1 MLEPRHALPRRRPRI
16 CLRYLTFF
24 GINIDLS
31 CLAPSRASDL
41 GQAQPV
47 LRPRH
52 ALQLA
57 LVDPHLHADLPV
69 GRAALGKPVVDAG
82 PQRVQRQLT
91 LEVPF
96 GARDLGAAQPARHA
110 DFHALGAEAHGRLDR
125 LFHGP
130 AEGDATLHLQTHR
143 LSDQLRLQL
152 RLVDLHDVDEDLA
165 AGLLLKVVA
174 QLVHLGPLA
183 ADDDP
188 GPRGVDVDLQL
199 VGRALDVD
207 ARHARVRQPLL
218 QLGPEPQIL
227 VQERWVGFF
236 GVPARLPGAVEPEPE
251 AERMDLLTHS
261 VTSPGRPASR
271 RFPAG
276 ALAPAPRRH
285 GTGFRARRLSPGPL
299 RLRLRGG

>member
-16 CLRYLTFF
+16 CLRYWTLF
-24 GINIDLS
+24 GINIGLS
-31 CLAPSRASDL
+31 CLPPSRASDL

-57 LVDPHLHADLPV
+57 LVDPYLHADLPV
-69 GRAALGKPVVDAG
+69 GRAGLAEPVIDVGA
-82 PQRVQRQLT
+82 QRVQRQLP
-91 LEVPF
+91 LQVPL
-96 GARDLGAAQPARHA
+96 GARDLGAAQPPRDA
-110 DFHALGAEAHGRLDR
+110 DLHALGPEAHGRLDR
-125 LFHGP
+125 LLHGAP
-130 AEGDATLHLQTHR
+130 ESHAALHLQTHR
-143 LSDQLRLQL
+143 LRDQLRLQL

-165 AGLLLKVVA
+165 AGLLLEVVA

-188 GPRGVDVDLQL
+188 GPRGMDVDLQL

-251 AERMDLLTHS
+251 AER
-261 VTSPGRPASR
+261 
-271 RFPAG
+271 
-276 ALAPAPRRH
+276 
-285 GTGFRARRLSPGPL
+285 
-299 RLRLRGG
+299 